1 MNWYK
6 LDENRNPVL
15 IGDAIEHVRW
25 IAEYDEECR
34 EMFKGMLGYWRTYM
48 YENPPTPL
56 ATVEQ
61 IMRN

>member
-1 MNWYK
+1 MKILIDNDEEEISFVDYMNEY
-6 LDENRNPVL
+6 
-15 IGDAIEHVRW
+15 
-25 IAEYDEECR
+25 YDEECR